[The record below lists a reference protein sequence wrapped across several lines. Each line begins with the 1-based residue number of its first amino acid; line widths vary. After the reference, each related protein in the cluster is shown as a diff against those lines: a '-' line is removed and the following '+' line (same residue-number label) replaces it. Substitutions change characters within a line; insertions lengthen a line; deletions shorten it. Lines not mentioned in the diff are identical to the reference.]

1 VKNFQFSRDV
11 TTTSSELRFGSGI
24 KKVSNWFGM
33 NSTTEL
39 LTEILLDIHK
49 ENV

>member
-1 VKNFQFSRDV
+1 VKFFQISHDV

-24 KKVSNWFGM
+24 KRVSNWFGI
-33 NSTTEL
+33 NNTTEL
-39 LTEILLDIHK
+39 LTEILLDVHK